1 MKIKNTY
8 ICKLGLILSILLSL
22 SSCDDYLDKQPS
34 KGSGIPIT
42 EYEHLSGILS
52 RYSSF
57 NSESNHQF
65 IFSTDSYEIIP
76 ELYMA
81 NPGVFA
87 DDVLSQS
94 LWEVEY
100 LYNNDDNKSYWGN
113 EFSTM
118 YTANL
123 VLSYVGDIN
132 ATEDQKSELKA
143 ESHLMRAYSYFNLV
157 NTYCLPYTEKTK
169 NELGLPLKKTTSY
182 EEDLTRVSLEKTYQF
197 IEEDIKKA
205 LKVKASAKA
214 NRRWRGNVA
223 AANGL
228 AARFYLLLGDYEKA
242 MQYAN
247 TALSDYSELVDY
259 NSDMS
264 FVSYDE
270 LINAYTGNS
279 EYVTID
285 YPYTS
290 DVNTGADAVSIANY
304 KGNYYDRLVY
314 NSAGRG
320 WYVPSQKLLNLYNHD
335 YDLRYKYHMV
345 EDYSYAK
352 GMDDPAYSYPGYIE
366 WGYQI
371 SSGPC
376 TSEMLLIKAEC
387 LARQNKIAEAMSVV
401 NQLRVSR
408 FSTDTPAEILNL
420 TAASKEEAVNLI
432 IDERQREMPFT
443 QRWFDIR
450 RCNSNQESYDDIVL
464 EKQFFPV
471 NKFGPLTN
479 DPMQVYKLENGS
491 RRYAIPIPADE
502 IDASRGVIK
511 QNTY

>member
-1 MKIKNTY
+1 MKINNIY
-8 ICKLGLILSILLSL
+8 KLGLILSAILFCSA
-22 SSCDDYLDKQPS
+22 CDDFLDKQPS
-34 KGSGIPIT
+34 KGSGIPISK
-42 EYEHLSGILS
+42 YEHLSGMLS
-52 RYSSF
+52 RYWSF
-57 NSESNHQF
+57 NTESNHQF
-65 IFSTDSYEIIP
+65 IFSTDSYEVIP

-100 LYNNDDNKSYWGN
+100 LYNNDDNKQYWGN

-123 VLSYVGDIN
+123 VLSNVDNID
-132 ATEDQKSELKA
+132 ATEDQKSELRA
-143 ESHLMRAYSYFNLV
+143 ESYLMRAYSYFNLV
-157 NTYCLPYTEKTK
+157 NTYCLPYTDK
-169 NELGLPLKKTTSY
+169 NKSELGLPLKTTTSY
-182 EEDLTRVSLEKTYQF
+182 EEDLTRVSLEETYQF
-197 IEEDIKKA
+197 IEKDIIEA
-205 LKVKASAKA
+205 LKIKTSATA
-214 NRRWRGNVA
+214 NRRWRGNIA

-228 AARFYLLLGDYEKA
+228 AARFYLSLGDYGKA
-242 MQYAN
+242 LQYAN

-259 NSDMS
+259 NTDMS

-285 YPYTS
+285 YPYTY
-290 DVNTGADAVSIANY
+290 DVSTGADAVSIANY

-314 NSAGRG
+314 NGAGRG
-320 WYVPSQKLLNLYNHD
+320 WYVPSQKLLNLYNQT
-335 YDLRYKYHMV
+335 YDLRYKYHIV

-352 GMDDPAYSYPGYIE
+352 GMDDPAYSYPGYME
-366 WGYQI
+366 WGYEI

-387 LARQNKIAEAMSVV
+387 LARQNKISEAMLAV
-401 NQLRVSR
+401 NQLRVTR

-432 IDERQREMPFT
+432 LDERQREMPFT

-450 RCNSNQESYDDIVL
+450 RCNSNQDSYDDIVL

-479 DPMQVYKLENGS
+479 DPLQLYKLEKDS